1 MPVIV
6 IATIAANLILDVVW
20 RYLPADTLAQL
31 AYV

>member
-6 IATIAANLILDVVW
+6 IATIATHLILDVIW
-20 RYLPADTLAQL
+20 PYLPADTLAQL